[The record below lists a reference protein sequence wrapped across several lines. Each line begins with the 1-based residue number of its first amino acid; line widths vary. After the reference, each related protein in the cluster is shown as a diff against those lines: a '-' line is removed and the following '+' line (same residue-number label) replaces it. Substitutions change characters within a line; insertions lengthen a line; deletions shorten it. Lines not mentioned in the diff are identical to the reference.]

1 MSVDP
6 GAEVC
11 CFEERGLS
19 VACRVVFGASLTH
32 PCFAGAL
39 EVRFDFALV
48 FEVAVELFFRGDLK
62 NNCSSPMISTIVVND
77 VPPGFFGL
85 SYLTQT
91 RRKNMTGAISFGCVR
106 LS

>member
-1 MSVDP
+1 MVLFFDCCEVSVDP

-39 EVRFDFALV
+39 EVRFDF
-48 FEVAVELFFRGDLK
+48 
-62 NNCSSPMISTIVVND
+62 
-77 VPPGFFGL
+77 GL
-85 SYLTQT
+85 RFICQVHIKKEQVRCVLPRQT
-91 RRKNMTGAISFGCVR
+91 R
-106 LS
+106 